1 MFGIGMTE
9 VIVILVIALL
19 VIGPKKLPDVARSI
33 GKGLREFRRA
43 TTDLKE
49 EFQGEGL
56 EDLDFD
62 ESVPVD
68 DDQKGNDKKAE
79 GASEMESDPPEGGEP
94 SENQILPP
102 DAAPESESSLDRE
115 AESSP
120 VTAEA
125 SPGGSDAI
133 TPGDASEGQD
143 QLKSG
148 PKEPSVS
155 GPGTSAEHG

>member
-9 VIVILVIALL
+9 VIIILVVALL

-49 EFQGEGL
+49 EFEGEGL

-62 ESVPVD
+62 EADPLGD
-68 DDQKGNDKKAE
+68 EQKKEGKKAE
-79 GASEMESDPPEGGEP
+79 GASEMESDSPEGGES

-102 DAAPESESSLDRE
+102 DAAPESESSLDRG
-115 AESSP
+115 AESSL

-143 QLKSG
+143 PPKGG